1 MYITGDEEIEA
12 IAAAIRSKALFRYGV
27 GGECERF
34 EQRYAAWLGVKHFAL
49 AASGSNALAAAMTA
63 VGLGPGDEVLIPA
76 HTYMASATSVL
87 AAGAIPVIVD
97 IDESVTI
104 DPKALE
110 DAIGPRT
117 KAVVPVHM
125 GGAAGAMDAIMEIA
139 ARRNLIVI
147 EDAC

>member
-1 MYITGDEEIEA
+1 MYAAGQEEIDA
-12 IAAAIRSKALFRYGV
+12 IANVIRNHALFRYGV
-27 GGECERF
+27 GGECDRF

-97 IDESVTI
+97 IDETRS
-104 DPKALE
+104 E
-110 DAIGPRT
+110 
-117 KAVVPVHM
+117 
-125 GGAAGAMDAIMEIA
+125 E
-139 ARRNLIVI
+139 RRVGKGNSLRW
-147 EDAC
+147 